1 MIVVH
6 VAVTAAPDYATR
18 RTAFRQAHLDRLLA
32 LRERGTVVGGGPAPD
47 GRTADLF
54 YRLRRP
60 DDLTPIVEED
70 PYWTGGVW
78 TGYRSRSFDR
88 FVEPWEAVPL
98 VSDGSRRATI
108 VEGPANDPDM
118 AQLALVELRGARR
131 LALGGTFDGRDT
143 LAVLRSAD
151 AAEAAAWLGETGFWA
166 AERLAARPWL
176 HVL

>member
-6 VAVTAAPDYATR
+6 VAVTAAADYATR
-18 RTAFRQAHLDRLLA
+18 RTAFRQDHLDRMMA
-32 LRERGTVVGGGPAPD
+32 LRDRGVVIGGGPAPD
-47 GRTADLF
+47 GATADLF
-54 YRLRRP
+54 YRLRRAEE
-60 DDLTPIVEED
+60 LAPIVEED

-88 FVEPWEAVPL
+88 FVEPWQAVPL

-108 VEGPANDPDM
+108 VEGPAVDADM
-118 AQLALVELRGARR
+118 AQLVLVELRGAGR
-131 LALGGTFDGRDT
+131 LALGGTFDGSET

-151 AAEAAAWLGETGFWA
+151 PAEAIAWLGETGFWA
-166 AERLAARPWL
+166 ADRLAPRPWL